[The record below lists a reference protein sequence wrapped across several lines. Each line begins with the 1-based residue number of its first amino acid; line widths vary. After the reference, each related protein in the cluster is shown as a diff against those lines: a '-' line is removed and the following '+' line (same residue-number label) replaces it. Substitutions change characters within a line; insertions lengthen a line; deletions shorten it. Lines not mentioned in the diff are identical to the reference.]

1 MRMSELAREL
11 PIESQDGRPAVALG
25 VDVGGIAYDS
35 RRVEAGD
42 LFVAWR
48 GEVSDGSAFA
58 AEAVRRGAVAV
69 LTPPDAAIEVPV
81 PHLVADD
88 PRRLLGPL
96 AARLHAHPDRE
107 LLHVGVTGTNGK
119 STVTALLVAILEADG
134 RVVGQIG
141 TLGYRLGELDLDEL
155 NVGDGRTTPEGSD
168 YFRLLRAMR
177 DAGADAVVA
186 EVSSHALAQGRVA
199 GGRYDLAL
207 FTNLTRDHL
216 DFHGDMESYFAAK
229 RILFR
234 MLAGEGRAAV
244 GVDDPFG
251 SRLRDELSDAVAFG
265 ADSSA
270 AVRPLE
276 VDRDVEGLRA
286 RLATPRGRID
296 ITSGLVGDYNL
307 ANILA
312 AVAGAEALE
321 LDRTAIVDG
330 IAACRPLAGRMELV
344 SSRGALAAF
353 VDFAHT
359 PAALGAA
366 LESARSLGD
375 GRLIVVFGCGGDR
388 DRGKRVPMGRAAG
401 ELADLAIVTSD
412 NPRSESPDAI
422 VEDVLPGLEASGG
435 EFEIRVDR
443 REAIR
448 FAVQSARP
456 GDVVLVAGKGHER
469 TQTLG
474 DRTIPFSDQDELLE
488 ALEDRLGPSK
498 AG

>member
-1 MRMSELAREL
+1 MRMSELTREL
-11 PIESQDGRPAVALG
+11 PIESQDGRPAVGLG

-119 STVTALLVAILEADG
+119 STVTALLVSILEADG
-134 RVVGQIG
+134 RTVGQIG
-141 TLGYRLGELDLDEL
+141 TLGYRLGDLTL
-155 NVGDGRTTPEGSD
+155 GDGRTTPEGSD
-168 YFRLLRAMR
+168 YFQLLRTMR

-234 MLAGEGRAAV
+234 MLAGEGRAAI

-251 SRLRDELSDAVAFG
+251 SRLRDELSEAVAFG
-265 ADSSA
+265 VDPSA

-286 RLATPRGRID
+286 RLATPRGPID
-296 ITSGLVGDYNL
+296 ITSSLVGDYNL

-312 AVAGAEALE
+312 AVAGAEALA

-344 SSRGALAAF
+344 SSRGGLATF

-359 PAALGAA
+359 PAALRAA
-366 LESARSLGD
+366 LESARNLGD

-448 FAVQSARP
+448 LAVESARP